1 MSPVNFTR
9 YIPCELLVN
18 EVHCTLFLYIGTLL
32 NWGSPPPPLKEREAE
47 KCQTFKNMLRTW
59 LRKGEELLF
68 WILHKIMKIVCQLMF
83 VNAKD
88 VNEPLVSVTSPIVL
102 CMYNFVLNLILLL
115 SRCFLAS
122 QGGG

>member
-1 MSPVNFTR
+1 
-9 YIPCELLVN
+9 
-18 EVHCTLFLYIGTLL
+18 
-32 NWGSPPPPLKEREAE
+32 
-47 KCQTFKNMLRTW
+47 
-59 LRKGEELLF
+59 
-68 WILHKIMKIVCQLMF
+68 MKIVCQLMF